1 MYFGHN
7 KLVITQEWGVIME
20 ISVGVHE
27 DLSLVQAVRELALE
41 DFKGPG
47 KPEYASQEKFV
58 WLREMESMLWMDT
71 GDAEAADGVWS
82 PELEGLTTNNTLVN
96 QVVQTG
102 AMDGLVVYASRKI
115 RQARPD
121 IAINDLVVELA
132 FLINAKIALS
142 LVQKFGARVSVE
154 LHPSLA
160 SDINRSMAF
169 ARRYYE
175 INPEYFFIKV
185 PMSPSGFVIT
195 RMLSQERI
203 PVNFTLGFS
212 ARQNYLA
219 TRFSKP
225 RFVNVFLG
233 RLNQMV
239 EQNGLGSPENVG
251 EKATLA
257 SDEMVKNFRSS
268 TPEISTQQI
277 AASMRSGSQ
286 VAMLAGV
293 DVLTMPPKIAREY
306 LDLQIDRNDLIQ
318 HNWRD
323 LEINLNHE
331 RAIEADSIAQ
341 LWNIGSQFVYFVEDA
356 VRHAHQVETG
366 DDLVELSRKHHIA
379 LFHDWSSEDRQK
391 VQENGKIPNVADWP
405 GVPIDDLMTIAAIES
420 FAKDQAELDSRI
432 ENLIAYE

>member
-1 MYFGHN
+1 MD
-7 KLVITQEWGVIME
+7 II
-20 ISVGVHE
+20 VGVHE
-27 DLSLVQAVRELALE
+27 DLMLVQAVRELALE

-47 KPEYASQEKFV
+47 KPEHKSQEKFV
-58 WLREMESMLWMDT
+58 WLREMASKLWLDT
-71 GDAEAADGVWS
+71 GDAEAADAVWS

-102 AMDGLVVYASRKI
+102 AMDGLMVYASRKI
-115 RQARPD
+115 KQARPD
-121 IAINDLVVELA
+121 ITLNDLVIELA

-160 SDINRSMAF
+160 SDIARSMAF

-175 INPEYFFIKV
+175 INSEYFFVKAPI
-185 PMSPSGFVIT
+185 SPAGFVIT
-195 RMLSQERI
+195 RMLSQEGI
-203 PVNFTLGFS
+203 AVNFTLGFS

-225 RFVNVFLG
+225 RFVSVFLG

-239 EQNGLGSPENVG
+239 EENGLGSPEDVG

-268 TPEISTQQI
+268 MPEISTQQI
-277 AASMRSGSQ
+277 AASMRSGRQ
-286 VAMLAGV
+286 VATLAGV
-293 DVLTMPPKIAREY
+293 DVLTMPPKIAQEY

-318 HNWRD
+318 RNWRD
-323 LEINLNHE
+323 LEVNLNHE
-331 RAIEADSIAQ
+331 RGIEADALSQ
-341 LWNIGSQFVYFVEDA
+341 LWEIGPQFISFVEDA

-366 DDLVELSRKHHIA
+366 DDLVELSRKHHVA

-391 VQENGKIPNVADWP
+391 IQKKGKIPNVAD
-405 GVPIDDLMTIAAIES
+405 
-420 FAKDQAELDSRI
+420 
-432 ENLIAYE
+432 

>member
-1 MYFGHN
+1 MYFGH

-41 DFKGPG
+41 EFIGPC
-47 KPEYASQEKFV
+47 KPQYASKEKFV
-58 WLREMESMLWMDT
+58 WLREMDSMLWLDT
-71 GDAEAADGVWS
+71 GDAEAADEVWS
-82 PELEGLTTNNTLVN
+82 PELEGLTTNNSLVN

-121 IAINDLVVELA
+121 IAINDLVIELA

-154 LHPSLA
+154 LHPALA
-160 SDINRSMAF
+160 SDIARSMAF

-175 INPEYFFIKV
+175 INPEYFFIKA
-185 PMSPSGFVIT
+185 PISPAGFVIA
-195 RMLSQERI
+195 RLLSQEGI
-203 PVNFTLGFS
+203 GVNFTLGFS

-239 EQNGLGSPENVG
+239 EENGLGSPENVG

-268 TPEISTQQI
+268 MLEISTQQI
-277 AASMRSGSQ
+277 AASMRSGRQ
-286 VAMLAGV
+286 VATLAGV
-293 DVLTMPPKIAREY
+293 DVLTMPPKIAQEY

-323 LEINLNHE
+323 LEVNLNYE

-341 LWNIGSQFVYFVEDA
+341 LWNIGPQFVFFVEDA
-356 VRHAHQVETG
+356 VRHADQVETG
-366 DDLVELSRKHHIA
+366 DDLVELSHKHHVA

-391 VQENGKIPNVADWP
+391 IRQKGKIPNVADWP
-405 GVPIDDLMTIAAIES
+405 GAPIDDLMTIAAIES

-432 ENLIAYE
+432 ESLIAFE